1 MLIWQK
7 DIKIN
12 FKQANVHYHI
22 LILQTNNFDLKKFYC
37 FCLFVCFG
45 LYGFF
50 LFVFYFPGTQSSCK
64 TRENPE
70 TLLDFS
76 ISTLTL
82 QSWCHS
88 LAVST
93 KALGSDENGLI
104 AY

>member
-1 MLIWQK
+1 MLINQK

-12 FKQANVHYHI
+12 FKQANVQYHI
-22 LILQTNNFDLKKFYC
+22 LISQTDNFDLKKFYSFFFIILDC
-37 FCLFVCFG
+37 RVF
-45 LYGFF
+45 FF
-50 LFVFYFPGTQSSCK
+50 LIFSFPGTQSSCK
-64 TRENPE
+64 TRENPR

-82 QSWCHS
+82 QSWCPS

-93 KALGSDENGLI
+93 KALGSGENGMT

>member
-1 MLIWQK
+1 MLISQK

-12 FKQANVHYHI
+12 FKQANVQYHI
-22 LILQTNNFDLKKFYC
+22 LISQTDNFDLKKFYS
-37 FCLFVCFG
+37 FFLLFWTI
-45 LYGFF
+45 GFF
-50 LFVFYFPGTQSSCK
+50 LIFYFPGTQSSCK
-64 TRENPE
+64 TRENPR

-93 KALGSDENGLI
+93 KALGSGENGMI